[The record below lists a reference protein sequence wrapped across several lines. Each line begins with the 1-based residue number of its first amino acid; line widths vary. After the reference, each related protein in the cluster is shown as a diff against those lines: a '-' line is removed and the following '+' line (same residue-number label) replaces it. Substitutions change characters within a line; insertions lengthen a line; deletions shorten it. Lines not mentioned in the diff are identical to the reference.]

1 MEEKKVKQPSSL
13 TEKERALKAAME
25 KDAEKVKGI
34 FRFYE
39 LPGGILEFCYRKYK
53 DEPLREFKCALNT
66 ELRDGQMY
74 ELPRGVARHLN
85 SSGRYP
91 EYEYI
96 KDALGKDIMRIKRM
110 VARYGF
116 ESTEFIEQD
125 ELPNPTPPTL
135 YTVERM

>member
-1 MEEKKVKQPSSL
+1 MEEQKPKTKQVIDK
-13 TEKERALKAAME
+13 EKAIKAAIE

-53 DEPLREFKCALNT
+53 DEPLREFKCALGT

-96 KDALGKDIMRIKRM
+96 KDATGKDIMRIKRM

-125 ELPNPTPPTL
+125 DLPNPTPPTL